1 MALLSGKPAQN
12 YAQYTADQFTGNG
25 STTTYTLSKK
35 PLTPASLLVTIDGV
49 KQHSNT
55 YAIVGFQI
63 TFTEAPPNGSSI
75 ECVAISNQGITIA
88 PSDNSV
94 STVKIAI
101 DAVVTDRILNKNVT
115 SAKLEDNLQITSLGI
130 GTAASGTAGEIRAAN
145 AITSYYSD
153 ERLKTKVSDIENAL
167 DKVMQLSG
175 FLYVENEKAKELGFN
190 NTKTQLA
197 LSAQDVQ
204 RVLPEAVQ
212 PAPFDTNPDG
222 TSISGENYLT
232 VQYEKIVPLLVEAIK
247 ELKNQIDAK

>member
-25 STTTYTLSKK
+25 STTTYTLAKK
-35 PLTPASLLVTIDGV
+35 PTSPASVIVTVDGV

-55 YAIVGFQI
+55 YTIVGFQVI
-63 TFTEAPPNGSSI
+63 FTEAPPSGSSI
-75 ECVAISNQGITIA
+75 ECVAIGNQGISVV
-88 PSDNSV
+88 PSDGSV
-94 STVKIAI
+94 TAVKLSA
-101 DAVVTDRILNKNVT
+101 DAVTTLKVLDKNIT
-115 SAKLEDNLQITSLGI
+115 SGKLEDNLQIVSLGI

-222 TSISGENYLT
+222 SSISGENYLT